1 MAISHQRS
9 VDVESSAITT
19 VIEKEVP
26 SESTP
31 ELKSFYQ
38 LALQVRHNL
47 QYEHQWSYLTIHLVS
62 PITNQPLPRP
72 LISGLPPKRLY
83 IHPDEQVELLKAERE
98 RKNNAEEQL
107 ESAVLGSSI
116 PSEDTSYAKPEPE
129 WVLPTHLREKWSL
142 RRMAEV
148 FDAITHVPPD
158 SDAEAGS
165 ESKRKSNSSATGFMI
180 SKSQPNKWRSTKR
193 IVLATLSD
201 DSTVVYYI
209 IHDGL
214 VKPRQN

>member
-1 MAISHQRS
+1 MAIFHQRS
-9 VDVESSAITT
+9 VDAESSAITT
-19 VIEKEVP
+19 VIENEVP
-26 SESTP
+26 SDSTP
-31 ELKSFYQ
+31 ELKNFYQ
-38 LALQVRHNL
+38 LALQVRHSL

-83 IHPDEQVELLKAERE
+83 VHPDEQVELLKAEKE
-98 RKNNAEEQL
+98 RKNNSEQQL
-107 ESAVLGSSI
+107 ESVVQGSNG
-116 PSEDTSYAKPEPE
+116 PSEDTSYAKPELE

-142 RRMAEV
+142 RKMAEV

-158 SDAEAGS
+158 SEAKAGS
-165 ESKRKSNSSATGFMI
+165 ESKRKSNNSATGSMI
-180 SKSQPNKWRSTKR
+180 SETQPNKWRSTKR

-209 IHDGL
+209 VHDGL